1 VILQATTLR
10 TALIDYKAELL
21 RLINLYPAVYKDNDQ
36 AIEEID
42 KILVSIEGNI
52 TTVDIN
58 FATCNPNV

>member
-1 VILQATTLR
+1 MILQATTLR

-36 AIEEID
+36 VIDEID
-42 KILVSIEGNI
+42 KILVSIDGNI

-58 FATCNPNV
+58 PATCNPNV